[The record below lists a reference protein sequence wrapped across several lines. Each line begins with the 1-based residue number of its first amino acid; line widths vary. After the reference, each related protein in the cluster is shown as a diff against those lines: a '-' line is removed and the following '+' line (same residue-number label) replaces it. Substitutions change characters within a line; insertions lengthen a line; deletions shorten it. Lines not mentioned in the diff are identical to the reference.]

1 LSQTRALLS
10 WAPYSWIA
18 LPIVAVLGIARYGWP
33 LDVAGW
39 LPYAALA
46 LALVVVERG
55 SRLLFALAAGRRS
68 PSPSD
73 LASQL
78 ILALGFAVVLWSFRE
93 YMNQALH

>member
-1 LSQTRALLS
+1 MSQTRALLS

-18 LPIVAVLGIARYGWP
+18 LPIVAVLGITRYGWP
-33 LDVAGW
+33 QGVFAW
-39 LPYAALA
+39 LPYAALG
-46 LALVVVERG
+46 LALVAVERG

-68 PSPSD
+68 PSSSD

-93 YMNQALH
+93 YMNQSLP